1 MAYATEADAAH
12 LLTATTFGSTSING
26 LIGMRWNFDVDRVV
40 HRADGNLGPT
50 SRPANMLDLMA
61 VLRTRNGNVLQ
72 AYTASAATLT
82 FTFKKGNGGSVTVAL
97 GSMLAGTTE
106 QEGDNDQGAYPFQQV
121 YQCQTAS
128 PAVTVTQ

>member
-1 MAYATEADAAH
+1 MSYTNEQDSAH
-12 LLTATTFGSTSING
+12 LLTATTFGVTNITG
-26 LIGMRWNFDVDRVV
+26 LIGMRWNFDVNRVE

-50 SRPANMLDLMA
+50 DRPANTLDLMA

-97 GSMLAGTTE
+97 ANMLPGTYE
-106 QEGDNDQGAYPFQQV
+106 QEGSNDEGAYPFQQV

-128 PAVTVTQ
+128 PAVTITQ

>member
-1 MAYATEADAAH
+1 MAYTNEQDAAH
-12 LLTATTFGSTSING
+12 LLTATTFGSTGITG
-26 LIGMRWNFDVDRVV
+26 LLGMRWNFDVDRVA

-50 SRPANMLDLMA
+50 SRPANALDLMA
-61 VLRTRNGNVLQ
+61 VIRTRNGNVLQ

-97 GSMLAGTTE
+97 ANMLPGTTE

-128 PAVTVTQ
+128 PAVSITQ